1 MLSPS
6 PILLQLSPTKSSV
19 SVNAVWPTQAASV
32 DYDGEKAS
40 LNYLRVN
47 KRSHQ

>member
-6 PILLQLSPTKSSV
+6 PILLYLSPTKSSV
-19 SVNAVWPTQAASV
+19 SVNAVWPIQATNV
-32 DYDGEKAS
+32 VYDGEKAS
-40 LNYLRVN
+40 LRNLRVN